1 MGRRPFAMLSN
12 AVNFCVKEGKSR
24 VELIQ
29 RVALQAFAGEKA
41 GSAQVILGRP
51 QRRSIIVVHCT
62 AASNGNPFES
72 MAGKGGRGKGVPQ
85 TRDPVA
91 QGSSW

>member
-1 MGRRPFAMLSN
+1 MLSN

-41 GSAQVILGRP
+41 GS
-51 QRRSIIVVHCT
+51 S
-62 AASNGNPFES
+62 E
-72 MAGKGGRGKGVPQ
+72 
-85 TRDPVA
+85 VA
-91 QGSSW
+91 FG